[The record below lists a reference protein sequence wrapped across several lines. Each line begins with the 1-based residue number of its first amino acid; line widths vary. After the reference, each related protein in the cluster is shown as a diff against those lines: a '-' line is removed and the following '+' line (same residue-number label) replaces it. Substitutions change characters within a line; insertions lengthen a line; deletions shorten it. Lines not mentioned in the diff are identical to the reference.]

1 MSPSA
6 LALVGYVAWTLLL
19 AIGIVSYR
27 TGLFLTKKHAAN
39 GFDPGGYDVS
49 DLSGRLCRAHAN
61 CYENLPM
68 FAGLVLLAMVTGNAA
83 ITDPLARWVLV
94 ARVAQ
99 STVHLI
105 STSEMAVTIRVTLF
119 MVQVGIMVFWVYQL
133 GMLGFQ

>member
-1 MSPSA
+1 
-6 LALVGYVAWTLLL
+6 
-19 AIGIVSYR
+19 
-27 TGLFLTKKHAAN
+27 
-39 GFDPGGYDVS
+39 
-49 DLSGRLCRAHAN
+49 
-61 CYENLPM
+61 M
-68 FAGLVLLAMVTGNAA
+68 FASLVLLAMVTGNGA

-105 STSEMAVTIRVTLF
+105 STNEMAVTIRVTLF

>member
-6 LALVGYVAWTLLL
+6 LALVGFVAWNLLL
-19 AIGIVSYR
+19 AIGVVSYR
-27 TGLFLTKKHAAN
+27 SGLFLAKQHTAN
-39 GFDPGGYDVS
+39 GFDPDGADVS
-49 DLSGRLCRAHAN
+49 PFSGRLCRAHAN

-68 FAGLVLLAMVTGNAA
+68 FAGLVLLAMVTGNGA

-99 STVHLI
+99 SVVHLI
-105 STSEMAVTIRVTLF
+105 STSELAVMIRVTF
-119 MVQVGIMVFWVYQL
+119 FSVQLGIMAYWVYQL

>member
-6 LALVGYVAWTLLL
+6 LALVGYVAWNLLF
-19 AIGIVSYR
+19 AIWIVSYR
-27 TGLFLTKKHAAN
+27 SVLVLTGKHAAN
-39 GFDPGGYDVS
+39 GFDPNGADIS
-49 DLSGRLCRAHAN
+49 EFSARLSRTHAN

-68 FAGLVLLAMVTGNAA
+68 FAGLVLLALVSGNAS

-99 STVHLI
+99 SVVHLI
-105 STSEMAVTIRVTLF
+105 STSEIAVMIRASFYSIQL
-119 MVQVGIMVFWVYQL
+119 GIMGYWVYQL

>member
-6 LALVGYVAWTLLL
+6 LALTGYVAWQLLL
-19 AIGIVSYR
+19 AVAIISYR
-27 TGLFLTKKHAAN
+27 TGLFLTKQHAAN
-39 GFDPGGYDVS
+39 GFAPDGS
-49 DLSGRLCRAHAN
+49 DCGPFSERLCRAHAN

-68 FAGLVLLAMVTGNAA
+68 FAALILVALGTGNAA

-99 STVHLI
+99 SVTHLI
-105 STSEMAVTIRVTLF
+105 SVSELAVTIRVTF
-119 MVQVGIMVFWVYQL
+119 FSVQLAIMAYWVFQL